1 MGFEIR
7 SKLPFLFKV
16 LGEKGPFLNVICV
29 KFDLALRLSRMAF
42 LSTQLLLDHADA
54 CSLSFVSVNA

>member
-1 MGFEIR
+1 MWAL
-7 SKLPFLFKV
+7 KLGQNFLVFKV
-16 LGEKGPFLNVICV
+16 LGQRTFLNVICV

-54 CSLSFVSVNA
+54 CWLSFVSVNA

>member
-7 SKLPFLFKV
+7 SKLLSVQGTRKKD
-16 LGEKGPFLNVICV
+16 LFLNVICV

-54 CSLSFVSVNA
+54 CWLSFVSVNA